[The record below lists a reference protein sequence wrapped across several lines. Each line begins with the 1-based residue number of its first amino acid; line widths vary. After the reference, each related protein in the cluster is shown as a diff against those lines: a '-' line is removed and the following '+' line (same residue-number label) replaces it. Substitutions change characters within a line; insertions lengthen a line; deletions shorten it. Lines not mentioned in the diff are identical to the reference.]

1 MNPVRAG
8 IVIKMDDY
16 LYSSASNYMN
26 GIGIIQVEIVEIPK
40 VDVLK
45 PSSFDKYIS
54 Q

>member
-1 MNPVRAG
+1 
-8 IVIKMDDY
+8 MDDY
-16 LYSSASNYMN
+16 LYSSASNYMS
-26 GIGIIQVEIVEIPK
+26 GTGIIQVEIVEIPK